1 MSSSESDSEIE
12 DETSIFEDLVTLG
25 AMTPYLFEPKIAQQ
39 DPVCVPTF
47 AGRSQQDCKDW

>member
-47 AGRSQQDCKDW
+47 ASRSQQDCKDW